1 MSKIRH
7 RKAVGGG
14 PPKIPSKQGVNQME
28 PINTVGNSQA
38 FTSLTKTDRGKQSEG
53 FVDTLKR
60 FTDQVNRQLNES
72 DSQMQELALGK
83 RNDLHEVVVATEKA
97 DLSFNLLV
105 QVRNKLLDAYQAI
118 MNTQM

>member
-1 MSKIRH
+1 MD
-7 RKAVGGG
+7 
-14 PPKIPSKQGVNQME
+14 
-28 PINTVGNSQA
+28 PINTVGNNQA
-38 FTSLTKTDRGKQSEG
+38 LMSLTKTKQGEKNEG

-60 FTDQVNRQLNES
+60 FTDEVNQQLNES

-83 RNDLHEVVVATEKA
+83 RNDLHEVVVTAEKA